1 MHSNKK
7 CAGYF
12 DGDLSFA
19 NKLRKLGMSQAKKL
33 FLSTSKDNWPQR
45 SEEGNSLQVAGM
57 QIVDQSIEVTDRLD
71 GLEDRSRHR
80 QIGTAA
86 ELF

>member
-1 MHSNKK
+1 MRNIKK

-19 NKLRKLGMSQAKKL
+19 KKLRNLGMSQAKKL

-45 SEEGNSLQVAGM
+45 SEEGNSHQVAGM
-57 QIVDQSIEVTDRLD
+57 QIVDRSIEVTGRLD
-71 GLEDRSRHR
+71 RR
-80 QIGTAA
+80 
-86 ELF
+86 

>member
-1 MHSNKK
+1 MLYIYDGFMHSNKK

-33 FLSTSKDNWPQR
+33 FLSTSKDN
-45 SEEGNSLQVAGM
+45 
-57 QIVDQSIEVTDRLD
+57 
-71 GLEDRSRHR
+71 
-80 QIGTAA
+80 
-86 ELF
+86 